1 MLKALA
7 FTLAMGTLSALL
19 VADAGALPLTQLK
32 QAIVQSDTVLVR
44 DGCGPGMR
52 FSHRL
57 RRCVVADPAGPIA
70 REAVRPGRCGLG
82 FHWSVRR
89 GHCVRN

>member
-1 MLKALA
+1 MLKTLA
-7 FTLAMGTLSALL
+7 FTLAMGALSALH
-19 VADAGALPLTQLK
+19 VADAGALPLA
-32 QAIVQSDTVLVR
+32 QAKKTIVHSDTVLVR

-57 RRCVVADPAGPIA
+57 RRCVVAGQAGPII
-70 REAVRPGRCGLG
+70 REVVRPGRCGLG